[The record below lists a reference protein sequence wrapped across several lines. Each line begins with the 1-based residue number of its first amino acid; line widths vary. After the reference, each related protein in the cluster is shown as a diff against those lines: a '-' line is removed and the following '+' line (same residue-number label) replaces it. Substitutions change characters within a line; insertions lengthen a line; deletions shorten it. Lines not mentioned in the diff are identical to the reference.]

1 VSTREDRQVSR
12 DASRRAFLHAMG
24 GAAAAL
30 TGRQAVGGQ
39 APDRARE
46 RPNVLWI
53 TCEDMS
59 PNLGCCGDGYATTPY
74 LDAFARQA
82 VRYTHCYA
90 TNPVCSPSR
99 SCLITGV
106 YATTLGTMHL
116 RSAFPIPGHIKGF
129 PTWLRQ
135 AGYFTSNR
143 VKTDYNT
150 SNAAAIV
157 KASWDECSAKAHWR
171 GRKPGQPFFSVFN
184 HTVTHQSRTMVW
196 PYEQFRKR
204 VQSQLRPTER
214 HDPAKAPIPPYY
226 PDTPIVRRT
235 VARYY
240 DCITVMDRQVGALL
254 KQLDD
259 DGLADDT
266 IVFFYAD
273 HGAGMPRHKRLI
285 LDSGL
290 HVPLLVRFPE
300 KWQHLAPA
308 RPGETLDRLVSFVD
322 FAPTVLSLA
331 GLPIPKHM
339 QGKAFLGAAAAEPR
353 QYVYG
358 ARDRVDE
365 AYDLARSV
373 RDKRYLYVRN
383 YMPHLS
389 YNQPSYYSDL
399 GEIRGEI
406 TRLAAEGKLD
416 GPQMAYAGPTRPV
429 EELYDCE
436 KDPHQIQNLA
446 GSPEHKDILERMRGR
461 LVGWIVETRD
471 VAFLPETEL
480 WRRSAG
486 STPYDIARDPGT
498 YPRARVLAAAHLAG
512 MGKEALGKKAQM
524 LGDPD
529 AARRYWAVVG
539 LRVLGED
546 AMPARAALRAALA
559 DPADCVRIEAAGA
572 LAALG
577 DAGEALPVLARELA
591 EGEPWAQVHAART
604 LELLGEAARPAIPAM
619 KARLAALRKQRG
631 NHATYLRFAL
641 QPALRKLGGRYGASQ
656 K

>member
-1 VSTREDRQVSR
+1 MRRHHPEPPPRRLRRRDFLRQ
-12 DASRRAFLHAMG
+12 
-24 GAAAAL
+24 AAATSAVAL
-30 TGRQAVGGQ
+30 LT
-39 APDRARE
+39 APARGAE
-46 RPNVLWI
+46 AEHGPPARPNILWV

-59 PNLGCCGDGYATTPY
+59 PNLGCCGDAYAATPN

-99 SCLITGV
+99 SCLVTGV

-116 RSAFPIPGHIKGF
+116 RSAFPVPDHVKGF
-129 PTWLRQ
+129 PTYLRR

-150 SNAAAIV
+150 STAGAII
-157 KASWDECSAKAHWR
+157 KASWDRCSAKAHWR
-171 GRKPGQPFFSVFN
+171 GRKPGQPFFCVFN
-184 HTVTHQSRTMVW
+184 HTVTHQSRSMVW

-204 VQSQLRPTER
+204 VQSQLAPAER
-214 HDPAKAPIPPYY
+214 HEPATAPLPPDY

-254 KQLDD
+254 QQLDD

-266 IVFFYAD
+266 IVFFYSD

-290 HVPLLVRFPE
+290 HVPLLVRFPT

-308 RPGETLDRLVSFVD
+308 RPGETLGRLVSFVD

-331 GLPIPKHM
+331 GLPVPDHM
-339 QGKAFLGAAAAEPR
+339 QGQAFLGAAAAEPR

-373 RDKRYLYVRN
+373 RDRRYLYVRN

-406 TRLAAEGKLD
+406 TRLAADGKLD
-416 GPQMAYAGPTRPV
+416 GPQRAYAGPTRPT
-429 EELYDCE
+429 EELYDTQS
-436 KDPHQIQNLA
+436 DPHQVHNLA
-446 GSPEHKDILERMRGR
+446 DSPAHKPILERMRER
-461 LVGWIVETRD
+461 HRQWLAATRD
-471 VAFLPETEL
+471 VAFLPEAEL
-480 WRRSAG
+480 SKRSKG
-486 STPYDIARDPGT
+486 STPYEMARHPGKA
-498 YPRARVLAAAHLAG
+498 PQARIRAAADLVGGGPQAMPRQLELLG
-512 MGKEALGKKAQM
+512 DADAAVRYWAAVGLRALGK
-524 LGDPD
+524 D
-529 AARRYWAVVG
+529 AA
-539 LRVLGED
+539 
-546 AMPARAALRAALA
+546 PAREALVKALT

-577 DAGEALPVLARELA
+577 HTDQALPLLTREL
-591 EGEPWAQVHAART
+591 EKGQPDAQVQAARA

-619 KARLAALRKQRG
+619 KARLAALGKARG

-641 QPALRKLGGRYGASQ
+641 QPALRKLGQ
-656 K
+656 